1 MPAFK
6 EVRDLPFSL
15 TRDGTA
21 PRPSPLWG
29 EMPARMDLE
38 ELADAYDSLESAVMD
53 EMKGAVYG
61 EATYHPGCV
70 FAYFPLAGNPVPQ
83 VLISVAEALR
93 IGPRKVARAVRAASE
108 GRDPWEELDRD

>member
-15 TRDGTA
+15 TRDGSA

-29 EMPARMDLE
+29 RVPARMTME
-38 ELADAYDSLESAVMD
+38 ELADAADSLESAVKG
-53 EMKGAVYG
+53 EMEGAVWG
-61 EATYHPGCV
+61 EATYHPGCA

-93 IGPRKVARAVRAASE
+93 IGPRKVARAIRAASE
-108 GRDPWEELDRD
+108 GRDPWEELG